1 MKSKDALCMFLD
13 TAQHAE
19 RHGAVFRTVLH
30 FLRESGI
37 RAELHRYIPGDWDRI
52 QSGGRILT
60 CDELQKE
67 IVSRIRASLNVRPI
81 YLATNFD
88 GFALGVTAAVQGIAP
103 AADIVEILTTCY
115 SEEEMRKSACKR
127 GIEYDR
133 LRHIETSDG
142 GVIRKLREILANEK
156 GILSQN
162 R

>member
-1 MKSKDALCMFLD
+1 MTCAALK
-13 TAQHAE
+13 E
-19 RHGAVFRTVLH
+19 
-30 FLRESGI
+30 
-37 RAELHRYIPGDWDRI
+37 
-52 QSGGRILT
+52 
-60 CDELQKE
+60 E

-115 SEEEMRKSACKR
+115 SEEEMRKSACRR

-133 LRHIETSDG
+133 LRHIVTSDG
-142 GVIRKLREILANEK
+142 GVTRQLREILENEK
-156 GILSQN
+156 DILIPN